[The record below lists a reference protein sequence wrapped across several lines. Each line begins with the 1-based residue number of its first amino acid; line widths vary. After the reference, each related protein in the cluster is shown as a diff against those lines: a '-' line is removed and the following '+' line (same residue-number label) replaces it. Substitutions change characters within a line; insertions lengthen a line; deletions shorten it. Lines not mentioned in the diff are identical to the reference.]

1 MTIKNL
7 KKYVQDAWVK
17 YQKIKKLKRK
27 SKKSKKIWKNRK
39 GNLMKR
45 NKE

>member
-27 SKKSKKIWKNRK
+27 A
-39 GNLMKR
+39 KR
-45 NKE
+45 SGRTEKEI